1 MTTDH
6 WLEVSHTFTSFS
18 HNRPIRGNCSN
29 KRPPIIV
36 SLPFSLS
43 LFFFCRTVWT
53 VESGRYYEWTH
64 VVGKYRSIFEF
75 RRGPWPLGS
84 SQLDAEFITVIISS
98 SEKTIKFKSRK
109 SKTSRTWPANN
120 SSRVKLVG
128 WKSWATLRIENKVRS
143 RKLHS
148 RNVFCQTWI
157 V

>member
-43 LFFFCRTVWT
+43 LFFLPHRVN
-53 VESGRYYEWTH
+53 R
-64 VVGKYRSIFEF
+64 GKWSLLRMDVRSRKISIDI

-84 SQLDAEFITVIISS
+84 SQRDAEFITVIISS

>member
-43 LFFFCRTVWT
+43 LFFCRTVWT
-53 VESGRYYEWTH
+53 VESGRYYEWAY

-84 SQLDAEFITVIISS
+84 SQLDAEFITVVISS
-98 SEKTIKFKSRK
+98 RK
-109 SKTSRTWPANN
+109 RSNLNRVKVRQVELDPRIIPR
-120 SSRVKLVG
+120 SRVKLVG